1 MDKRALAIVSVLILL
16 VMGALTAFTGAQE
29 TPGAQAAPQVMK
41 GAVSQP
47 SDASEGFAGRWHHK
61 PSLQAIMKKLG
72 ITDDQ
77 KKQFRALQVGFR
89 DRTRKARMELMSL
102 RDEKTTMLI
111 SGRIDQQKLAQID
124 DQIAKLR
131 SDVMKEALKLRRDRL
146 ALLTP
151 EQIERIADWQAEKAF
166 RAKFERRYSGEMGAG
181 ERGGE

>member
-1 MDKRALAIVSVLILL
+1 MDKRALAILSVLVLV
-16 VMGALTAFTGAQE
+16 VMGALAAFTEAQDS
-29 TPGAQAAPQVMK
+29 PGASTASPVMK
-41 GAVSQP
+41 GAMPQP
-47 SDASEGFAGRWHHK
+47 SDPSGGIAGGSHLR

-77 KKQFRALQVGFR
+77 KRQFRALQVGFR
-89 DRTRKARMELMSL
+89 DRSRKARMELMSL

-111 SGRIDQQKLAQID
+111 SGKIDQQKLAQID

-146 ALLTP
+146 ALLTQ

-166 RAKFERRYSGEMGAG
+166 RAKFQRRHLGQMDGEVRSGE
-181 ERGGE
+181 